1 MTKLEAFFRVLEVR
15 CHCDRMEALKVNKF
29 GRTYRTGIALD
40 QDMRSL
46 IIDRILH
53 EGGDRVTGYILRS
66 FRYFS
71 EELKL
76 SVNTITKIWRNFC
89 EELSIKPRAKR
100 GPKWTKLTGDDLEL
114 IEILKIEKSS
124 VSLAEIISYLEE
136 MDGVEVSMATVSRAL
151 KHRLPSGPYT
161 RKKITKIAGERFTQ
175 TNIFYTQLFINYLA
189 AKDPRRIKFFDEAG
203 VKLPDIGTRLY
214 GHSSAGTRCVEVVKK
229 AESPNTT
236 LNMLVSLDGPEY
248 YNLTDSAT
256 NTLQFLR
263 FFEEAGNCVNLQTG
277 RPCLQVGDIIVMDNL
292 SAHHYEGGKIL
303 EVWLEEMG
311 IELIYLPMYSP
322 DLNPIEF
329 CFNKLKTLL
338 NGEFQELARTNT
350 KLAVMEA
357 VERITTEDMAG
368 FYEGTSYLFV

>member
-1 MTKLEAFFRVLEVR
+1 
-15 CHCDRMEALKVNKF
+15 MEALKVNKF

-46 IIDRILH
+46 IIDRILQ
-53 EGGDRVTGYILRS
+53 EGGDRVTGYIPRS

-76 SVNTITKIWRNFC
+76 SVNTITKIWRKFC
-89 EELSIKPRAKR
+89 EELSINPRAK
-100 GPKWTKLTGDDLEL
+100 GGTKWSKLTGDDLEL
-114 IEILKIEKSS
+114 IEILKIEKPS
-124 VSLAEIISYLEE
+124 VSLAEIISCLEE
-136 MDGVEVSMATVSRAL
+136 MGSEEVSMATVSRAL

-161 RKKITKIAGERFTQ
+161 RKKITKIALERFTQ

-189 AKDPRRIKFFDEAG
+189 TKNPRRLKFFDEAG
-203 VKLPDIGTRLY
+203 VKLPDVGTRLY
-214 GHSSAGTRCVEVVKK
+214 GHSSAGTRCVEVMKK

-248 YNLTDSAT
+248 YNLIDGAT
-256 NTLQFLR
+256 NTMQFLQ

-292 SAHHYEGGKIL
+292 SAHHYEGGEIL

-311 IELIYLPMYSP
+311 IELIYLPTYSP

-329 CFNKLKTLL
+329 CFNKVKTLL
-338 NGEFQELARTNT
+338 NGEFQELTHTNT